1 MAASSGRQSD
11 ATVKIEF
18 ELPAAEYSV
27 FDGYIKGSGR
37 TKTAV
42 MREILEAWSRQK
54 HRESIYVVRVAGD
67 NPDAPGSM
75 PSTALIDHD

>member
-1 MAASSGRQSD
+1 MAASFGRPD

-42 MREILEAWSRQK
+42 MREILEAWSKQK

-67 NPDAPGSM
+67 NPDAPGTV
-75 PSTALIDHD
+75 PSAAQIDHD